1 MFHSAFPSPN
11 SMPSLE
17 HEYGSRA
24 CGIQGHDSSKSL
36 HMYMSPSPVEHDIA
50 TDKCYDDSQLVKD
63 NVGKGKQ
70 TWLMQDFFLS

>member
-1 MFHSAFPSPN
+1 MFHSAFPAPN

-36 HMYMSPSPVEHDIA
+36 HMYMSPWSMILQP
-50 TDKCYDDSQLVKD
+50 T
-63 NVGKGKQ
+63 NVMM
-70 TWLMQDFFLS
+70 THNLSKIM